1 MPNLLPSFL
10 FLKKTFNWYEVIKFR
25 TRYERQFLD
34 VGCIDLAISN
44 GGAEMHQW
52 DTPTVCIGPLS
63 MVVEGVKLLLIK
75 PGVEKK

>member
-1 MPNLLPSFL
+1 M
-10 FLKKTFNWYEVIKFR
+10 IKFR

-63 MVVEGVKLLLIK
+63 LVVEGVNFYSSSLAW
-75 PGVEKK
+75 KKVKIGPERNRAENALQR